1 MFNQL
6 DTDDPELGTKMFL
19 LVMRKYMSSGSAP
32 SQNWSKEMRRKQGE
46 NETSEDVWDRIKV
59 CAAALDSAGR
69 PQSSL
74 SMFDALKEN
83 LSSSH
88 THWVNTIADTW
99 TLEEVDAAVFNHG
112 QFVDNK
118 KGRGDS
124 KTNAAYPS
132 VDSGDSRDLT
142 IRELTACIARL
153 EEQVNRMAAGTSG
166 SGKGAARFTGECHY
180 CRKPGH
186 KISECKKLKEKNQA
200 SGKGSSGGE
209 SSSGGAAFPA
219 CLAAHFVDHV
229 DGASDFSDDLDI
241 ASDCSDYDA
250 AGAIVTAVLPVYNS
264 FDLLGDL
271 DELPD
276 ELVDELTSGESPS
289 AENSV
294 PATLPG
300 LQSPPELDFDK
311 TQKLDWVWD
320 FISGQWVD
328 PVKFP
333 SILTHKVDPRSGL
346 IYTSLFNLAD
356 YEDYENLAGYAS
368 WVDQY
373 YSFFRNLG
381 QESDDSDS
389 EPTSPPPARRL
400 STKPVCTYRNA
411 TGPVEIQEFDLPACY
426 QPVPDGGPIVPTGDC
441 SPDEEITLHPEGI
454 SHHERRRLRRQARL
468 ERWVRRD
475 ASRPFFPAGGFYT
488 SQSDASS
495 SPAASSSGDTWVTDE
510 SADDH
515 SVSVNPAFD
524 RERLRLRHSAL
535 KRAGARRSRP
545 RSYAS
550 FVRMANR
557 VVWSARKRTYFRP
570 TGEQSPSSFST
581 RVAGSIVTWTRRT
594 PGSHKNIFAEAIAQC
609 YAATGPSRGSS
620 RGRRH
625 RWLVDSGANNHMN
638 TEESECTVNIVP
650 SSGFITGV
658 SVDIVGQ
665 GDCDIQVV
673 TSSGQSLSATIHDVK
688 ITPDLSARTNGAFT
702 RIFSVRQAVRNGCSV
717 LFSPTVNSL
726 SLPDGTVIPLVTD
739 NGLYWLEFEFP
750 ADAAETPVAWG
761 C

>member
-1 MFNQL
+1 MSDASSSTVQMLLAHEAKKNGTFDSWHKSFISAARTKKCAAALVPSRLIHEIIQGSLNSAAEIVANDQAKRLAKIEGEGEAAEAARAAIVRVPANKITSAETKHQWDLSSLIYRWTDKKKDWQMFNQL
-6 DTDDPELGTKMFL
+6 GTDDPELGTKMFL

-69 PQSSL
+69 PQSRL

-83 LSSSH
+83 LSSAH

-99 TLEEVDAAVFNHG
+99 TLEEVDSAVFNHG

-118 KGRGDS
+118 EGRGDS
-124 KTNAAYPS
+124 KTNAAYPA

-166 SGKGAARFTGECHY
+166 SGKGAGRFTGECHY
-180 CRKPGH
+180 CHKPGH

-229 DGASDFSDDLDI
+229 DGASDFWDDLDT

-250 AGAIVTAVLPVYNS
+250 AGATVTAVLPVYNS

-333 SILTHKVDPRSGL
+333 SILTHRMDPRSGL
-346 IYTSLFNLAD
+346 IYTSLLNLAMKTTRTWQGTRD
-356 YEDYENLAGYAS
+356 GWISIIHFSEISVRNRMTQIPSPLLRLLLVGSRRNLFARTGMLPDL
-368 WVDQY
+368 WK
-373 YSFFRNLG
+373 FRNLICLL
-381 QESDDSDS
+381 
-389 EPTSPPPARRL
+389 A
-400 STKPVCTYRNA
+400 
-411 TGPVEIQEFDLPACY
+411 
-426 QPVPDGGPIVPTGDC
+426 
-441 SPDEEITLHPEGI
+441 
-454 SHHERRRLRRQARL
+454 
-468 ERWVRRD
+468 
-475 ASRPFFPAGGFYT
+475 T
-488 SQSDASS
+488 SQYPTVARSYL
-495 SPAASSSGDTWVTDE
+495 PVT
-510 SADDH
+510 
-515 SVSVNPAFD
+515 V
-524 RERLRLRHSAL
+524 
-535 KRAGARRSRP
+535 RAMRRSP
-545 RSYAS
+545 FILKAS
-550 FVRMANR
+550 PIMRGGASVVRLA
-557 VVWSARKRTYFRP
+557 WK
-570 TGEQSPSSFST
+570 G
-581 RVAGSIVTWTRRT
+581 G
-594 PGSHKNIFAEAIAQC
+594 
-609 YAATGPSRGSS
+609 RGVMI
-620 RGRRH
+620 
-625 RWLVDSGANNHMN
+625 L
-638 TEESECTVNIVP
+638 VP
-650 SSGFITGV
+650 SSQRMV
-658 SVDIVGQ
+658 SILRSPMHPRRQ
-665 GDCDIQVV
+665 LPPRRV
-673 TSSGQSLSATIHDVK
+673 TPGLLMRRLMTI
-688 ITPDLSARTNGAFT
+688 P
-702 RIFSVRQAVRNGCSV
+702 
-717 LFSPTVNSL
+717 SP
-726 SLPDGTVIPLVTD
+726 
-739 NGLYWLEFEFP
+739 
-750 ADAAETPVAWG
+750 
-761 C
+761 